1 MKRPIATMISSA
13 LFGSSLLLSS
23 AASAEFTGN
32 VGVTS
37 NYLWRGMTQ
46 TDNMPAVSGGL
57 DAEMGGL
64 SFGTWVSNVSWT
76 DTDGY
81 EVDFYAAYGGDIGAV
96 SYSVGAIYYMYPVG
110 DGEDDFTEVNA
121 SLGSGPVTANVAY
134 TVSKEADTDFENDLY
149 YSLGAEFEVS
159 SGLTLSGLVGYYDF
173 DDPSSDDQTNY
184 QLALAKDLGDFG
196 GVTFAFDDTDADDSD
211 ALLTVSWS
219 KSFDL

>member
-64 SFGTWVSNVSWT
+64 SFGTWVSNV
-76 DTDGY
+76 TDGY

-110 DGEDDFTEVNA
+110 DVENDFTEVNA
-121 SLGSGPVTANVAY
+121 SLGFGPVTASVAY
-134 TVSKEADTDFENDLY
+134 TVSKEMDTQFENDLY

-159 SGLTLSGLVGYYDF
+159 SGLTLSGLVGYYDW
-173 DDPSSDDQTNY
+173 DNDPSSDDDMTHY